1 LLCRARWRAVA
12 FLFSKVWELRGLW
25 LSTNELQQAPS
36 VGGMRSGLV
45 LLALALVLQISM
57 HYHSL
62 LATILGPVHDG
73 NNH

>member
-1 LLCRARWRAVA
+1 
-12 FLFSKVWELRGLW
+12 
-25 LSTNELQQAPS
+25 
-36 VGGMRSGLV
+36 MRSGLV